1 MKREYSEVV
10 LRQEFEPLLR
20 LEQFEFQFKFLLRLR
35 QLSPEECPD
44 FQFAQSEAPNMGA
57 K

>member
-44 FQFAQSEAPNMGA
+44 FQFAQAEAPNMGA